1 MATPSVETFT
11 IEPHV
16 RSTALVRH
24 VLPASGRP
32 YHHTCPLEAFEVVAL
47 AVEDAGKDGFEVF
60 GLAQELDLPFSQVAT
75 AVAFLRERGIVERSN
90 RGHTKR
96 SYALSGAAHLDA
108 MTEYH
113 ALREKPA
120 GESPPLA

>member
-1 MATPSVETFT
+1 MATPSIETFT
-11 IEPHV
+11 VEPHA

-24 VLPASGRP
+24 VLPASGTP

-47 AVEDAGKDGFEVF
+47 AVEDAGQNGFEVF
-60 GLAQELDLPFSQVAT
+60 GLAGELDLPFSQVAT
-75 AVAFLRERGIVERSN
+75 AIAFLRERGIVERCN

-96 SYALSGAAHLDA
+96 SYPLTDAAHLDA
-108 MTEYH
+108 MAEYH

-120 GESPPLA
+120 DPPPLA

>member
-1 MATPSVETFT
+1 MTAPASETFT
-11 IEPHV
+11 VEPHA

-24 VLPASGRP
+24 VVPASGTP
-32 YHHTCPLEAFEVVAL
+32 YHHRCPQEAFEVVAL
-47 AVEDAGKDGFEVF
+47 AVEDAGEAGFEVF
-60 GLAQELDLPFSQVAT
+60 GLAEQLDLPFSQVAT

-96 SYALSGAAHLDA
+96 SYPATPAAHLDA

-120 GESPPLA
+120 GDPAD